1 MLKTVE
7 VIISGGA
14 VQDVVCPRGVEVII
28 RDYDV
33 EGVDESN
40 TSWDIRRDSEDYL
53 YQRMEF
59 RHPKDEA
66 GTKPGRAARKKP
78 RTWKEVRTQG
88 KPCTRKETRAREESR
103 ASK

>member
-1 MLKTVE
+1 MVRKAE
-7 VIISGGA
+7 IIISGGA
-14 VQDVVCPRGVEVII
+14 VQDVVCPQGVQVII

-40 TSWDIRRDSEDYL
+40 TSWDIRRDSENYL

-66 GTKPGRAARKKP
+66 GSKPGRATRKKP
-78 RTWKEVRTQG
+78 RTQQG
-88 KPCTRKETRAREESR
+88 PR

>member
-1 MLKTVE
+1 MAPKVE
-7 VIISGGA
+7 IIISGGA

-40 TSWDIRRDSEDYL
+40 TSWDIRRDTEGDL

-59 RHPKDEA
+59 RHPKNEA
-66 GTKPGRAARKKP
+66 GSRPGGTTRKKP
-78 RTWKEVRTQG
+78 RT
-88 KPCTRKETRAREESR
+88 RKETRTRKGSR